1 MEKESWLEVKSDNEK
16 DEKTSS
22 MQTEEYMTHPSSFK
36 EGDTP
41 NFIQMS
47 LCWSV
52 FTTSCKLF
60 YRTG

>member
-41 NFIQMS
+41 NFSQML
-47 LCWSV
+47 LCWK
-52 FTTSCKLF
+52 CL
-60 YRTG
+60 YY